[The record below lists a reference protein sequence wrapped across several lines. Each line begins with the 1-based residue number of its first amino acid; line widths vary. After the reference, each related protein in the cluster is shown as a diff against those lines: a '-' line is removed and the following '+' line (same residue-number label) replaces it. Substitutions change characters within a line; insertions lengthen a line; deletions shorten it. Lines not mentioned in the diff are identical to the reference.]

1 MDNTPFSPGSYV
13 GPALTW
19 LNVNYHGFFAAIS
32 ASVDVLISGLVALLN
47 LGPPPA
53 VALVLSAV
61 TLLISGWRP
70 GVLTALGLGLCI
82 LLGMWA
88 ATMQTLSLVLL
99 AVIFSVIFG
108 VAIGI
113 VVSRSERL
121 EAAVKPVLDVMQTLP
136 PWVYLVPAV
145 ILFGLGT
152 VPALL
157 STIVF
162 GIAPMVRLTVL
173 ALQQVPSERREL
185 GQSVGSRPA
194 QMLMKVEL
202 PSALPTL
209 LVGVNQ
215 TILLSLAM
223 VVLAGLVGAGG
234 LGSEVTRGLSR
245 LDFGLGLRASFAI
258 VILAIILDRVFRGAV
273 PARFT
278 VVT

>member
-61 TLLISGWRP
+61 TLLISGWRL

>member
-1 MDNTPFSPGSYV
+1 MNSVPISPGSYV

-19 LNVNYHGFFAAIS
+19 LNVNHHDFFAAIS
-32 ASVDVLISGLVALLN
+32 DFFSLLISGLVWLFN
-47 LGPPPA
+47 LGPPPVMAAAFAA
-53 VALVLSAV
+53 VALV
-61 TLLISGWRP
+61 ISGWRLS
-70 GVLTALGLGLCI
+70 VLTAAGLGVCI
-82 LLGMWA
+82 VLGMWTE
-88 ATMQTLSLVLL
+88 TMETLALVTL
-99 AVIFSVIFG
+99 AVLFSVVFG

-113 VVSRSERL
+113 VVSRRKAL
-121 EAAVKPVLDVMQTLP
+121 EAAIRPVLDVMQTLP

-173 ALQQVPSERREL
+173 ALQQVPAERREL
-185 GQSVGSRPA
+185 GESIGSRPS
-194 QMLMKVEL
+194 QMLMKIEL

-258 VILAIILDRVFRGAV
+258 VMLAIILDRVFRGAV
-273 PARFT
+273 PAKFT
-278 VVT
+278 TVT